1 MVILHE
7 LFSESKKVW
16 FRGMS
21 LWTRCMNNSRLEK
34 KKAGNQR
41 LGVQA
46 GLRGEDPLFVGVV
59 SKVMQQKIFREALAV
74 APKK

>member
-7 LFSESKKVW
+7 LFSESKKVSGLGECHC
-16 FRGMS
+16 F
-21 LWTRCMNNSRLEK
+21 RCMNNSRLEK

-59 SKVMQQKIFREALAV
+59 VFKVMQHKYFGK
-74 APKK
+74 P